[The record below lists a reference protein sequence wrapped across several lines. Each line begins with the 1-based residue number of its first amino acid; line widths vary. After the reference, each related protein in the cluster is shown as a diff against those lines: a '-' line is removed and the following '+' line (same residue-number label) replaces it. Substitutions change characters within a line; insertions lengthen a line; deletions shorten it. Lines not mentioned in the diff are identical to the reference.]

1 MITVAKGIEK
11 EKVLTLEDM
20 GCGDSFVILVPN
32 WDDVYLMCDNDTFVE
47 ISTGETYD
55 VYDNKYLPVRKF
67 DFTLVE
73 K

>member
-1 MITVAKGIEK
+1 MITIAKGIKK
-11 EKVLTLEDM
+11 EDVLTLEDM
-20 GCGDSFVILVPN
+20 DCGDSFVILVPD
-32 WDDVYLMCDNDTFVE
+32 WDEVYLMCDNDTFVE

-55 VYDNKYLPVRKF
+55 VRDYKHFPVCEF